1 MCRWSR
7 PFIFLLVL
15 ISLEVLSG
23 YYSVEYD
30 SYVNNDRHLSLR
42 RQLWRRKAT
51 GITTKTTITEA
62 AVSPCPRIVGGNHSL
77 TVPYFILW
85 GGCGATLI
93 HNDIALSAAHCSERE
108 SAQVGLKN
116 RTDENSWWTRV
127 DKVRKHPRYNSE
139 SYDYDFAVLK
149 LGGWFQQDTVKLNV
163 NEETP
168 RVGES
173 LKILGFGGQ
182 DQTLK
187 QGRVDS
193 VSPSICAEQW
203 LRAGYFIDED
213 AVLCAKGHDGV
224 DACSG
229 DSGGPLLLLDGSSI
243 QVGVISSGSGCDG
256 RLPTVYS
263 RVSAGQDWIKQ
274 QICELSAFPPE
285 FCDPFDRRPGLR
297 KTRIRVDINLDDY
310 PQDIRW
316 RITEGLETS
325 GDGKTIASGGDF
337 QIPNSLE
344 SQFVDL
350 PGNQNY
356 VFTIE
361 DVSGFADGFGNNG
374 KYKVVIVDMNGNDA
388 STLISGG
395 SNFQDSESTPFT
407 VSNATDS
414 AFSRPVIS
422 QNNPNQIDQP
432 TSTPTPSWMI
442 PIINHSLTP
451 TMSPTEFP
459 TKSTD
464 SPTNVPTNAPTDL
477 PTDGPTAGPTGGPT
491 AEPTDVPTAGPTG
504 GLTADPTDG
513 PTAIPTDAQTDAPT
527 DAQTDAPTDAQ
538 TVVPTDAQTDAQ
550 TDGPTAGPTGGPT
563 PEPTDVPTGEL
574 TDGPTD
580 APTNAPTDAST

>member
-1 MCRWSR
+1 V
-7 PFIFLLVL
+7 LVL
-15 ISLEVLSG
+15 VLVLLGVLSV

-30 SYVNNDRHLSLR
+30 RYINNDRHSSLR
-42 RQLWRRKAT
+42 RRLWRRKVT
-51 GITTKTTITEA
+51 SITTTEA
-62 AVSPCPRIVGGNHSL
+62 AVFPRPRIVGGNHSL

-93 HNDIALSAAHCSERE
+93 HNDIALSAAHCSERD

-127 DKVRKHPRYNSE
+127 DEVRKHPRYNSE

-149 LGGWFQQDTVKLNV
+149 LGGWFQQETVQLNV
-163 NEETP
+163 NMESP

-182 DQTLK
+182 NQALK
-187 QGRVDS
+187 QGQV
-193 VSPSICAEQW
+193 VSISSSICAEQW

-213 AVLCAKGHDGV
+213 AVLCAKADDGV

-285 FCDPFDRRPGLR
+285 FCDPSDRRPGLR
-297 KTRIRVDINLDDY
+297 TTRIRVDINLDDY

-316 RITEGLETS
+316 RITEDPVTS
-325 GDGKTIASGGDF
+325 GEGKTIASGGNF

-350 PGNQNY
+350 SDNQNY
-356 VFTIE
+356 IFTIE

-388 STLISGG
+388 NTLVSGG
-395 SNFQDSESTPFT
+395 NNFQDSESTLFT
-407 VSNATDS
+407 VSNAMDS
-414 AFSRPVIS
+414 TFSRPVIL
-422 QNNPNQIDQP
+422 QNDPNQIDQP
-432 TSTPTPSWMI
+432 TSTLTPSW
-442 PIINHSLTP
+442 
-451 TMSPTEFP
+451 SPTDTFP
-459 TKSTD
+459 
-464 SPTNVPTNAPTDL
+464 PTP
-477 PTDGPTAGPTGGPT
+477 
-491 AEPTDVPTAGPTG
+491 
-504 GLTADPTDG
+504 
-513 PTAIPTDAQTDAPT
+513 
-527 DAQTDAPTDAQ
+527 
-538 TVVPTDAQTDAQ
+538 
-550 TDGPTAGPTGGPT
+550 GPT
-563 PEPTDVPTGEL
+563 PPPSPPPTP
-574 TDGPTD
+574 GPTPPPSPP
-580 APTNAPTDAST
+580 PTSGPSPPPSPPPTPGPTPPPSPPPSPGPTPPPSPSPTLPPSPGPTPPPSPPPTPGPTPPPTLSPTSN